1 MLTEQPDFM
10 PSGDGSEVRCV
21 LCSPEEG
28 GPTIRKKSVAAHI
41 KGRSHVEAVEEHER
55 RGAQVAAIAETLNRR
70 EQRRAEASLALQS
83 INLIQPRQ
91 PALARNASSTAEEE
105 FWADFSQDP
114 HAFTFNARED
124 PDLAAA
130 ESQRQL
136 KQNAEAFGIWN
147 AHSTA
152 QDLGF
157 GNESPGSDPFLEL
170 RLGSEDPDE
179 LLADLL
185 ASTELDPPSV
195 EDAANYE
202 LPAFAPSDADAA
214 SSNQWAP
221 YESKTLTHS
230 CITDVSS

>member
-1 MLTEQPDFM
+1 M
-10 PSGDGSEVRCV
+10 
-21 LCSPEEG
+21 
-28 GPTIRKKSVAAHI
+28 
-41 KGRSHVEAVEEHER
+41 
-55 RGAQVAAIAETLNRR
+55 
-70 EQRRAEASLALQS
+70 
-83 INLIQPRQ
+83 
-91 PALARNASSTAEEE
+91 
-105 FWADFSQDP
+105 
-114 HAFTFNARED
+114 FNAGEN

-185 ASTELDPPSV
+185 ASTKLDPLSV